1 MHSLNRFALF
11 AAAFTIACSAK
22 DASPPDDSVPAA
34 SNAAT
39 VTTDLLADISQV
51 EKKMIDLATAIPEAK
66 YNWHPDSART
76 VRQVFLHVAA
86 DNYVMP
92 AMMGF
97 TPDASTGLTS
107 DYNTGAAFEARNLQK
122 DSVVAE
128 LKRSFAFVKQSI
140 QSTSTARLGES
151 VTMFGQQFTGQ
162 SAWILAVTHVHE
174 HLGQLIAYARTNGV
188 KPPWS

>member
-1 MHSLNRFALF
+1 MRFFNRFAMF
-11 AAAFTIACSAK
+11 AAALTMACAAK
-22 DASPPDDSVPAA
+22 DASPPDDAVPSGA
-34 SNAAT
+34 SSGAL
-39 VTTDLLADISQV
+39 TTDLLADLSTV
-51 EKKMIDLATAIPEAK
+51 EKKMIDLATAIPESK

-97 TPDASTGLTS
+97 TPDPATGLTA
-107 DYNTGAAFEARNLQK
+107 DYQTGAAFEARNLPK

-128 LKRSFAFVKQSI
+128 LRRSFEFVKQSLT
-140 QSTSTARLGES
+140 STSAARMGES
-151 VTMFGQQFTGQ
+151 VSMFGQQFTGQ

-174 HLGQLIAYARTNGV
+174 HLGQMIAYARTNGV

>member
-1 MHSLNRFALF
+1 
-11 AAAFTIACSAK
+11 
-22 DASPPDDSVPAA
+22 
-34 SNAAT
+34 
-39 VTTDLLADISQV
+39 VTTDLLADLSEV
-51 EKKMIDLATAIPEAK
+51 EKKMVDLATAIPEAK

-107 DYNTGAAFEARNLQK
+107 DYNTGAAFEARNLPK

-128 LKRSFAFVKQSI
+128 LKRSFAFVKQSM
-140 QSTSTARLGES
+140 QSTSTARLGNPCRC
-151 VTMFGQQFTGQ
+151 
-162 SAWILAVTHVHE
+162 SASSSPANRRGFWRS
-174 HLGQLIAYARTNGV
+174 RTCTST
-188 KPPWS
+188 WAS